1 MVTHFHLL
9 EWKLISHAGLSNAGD
24 AGLAVGQLI
33 TSDAAD
39 LVKKLDSPR
48 CKWILIFV
56 KGCNLG
62 WRRGEEREIDALWEG
77 INGAWDS
84 VNHAKVCVLIY
95 SLFIKAFWAKM
106 LIKLF
111 GEK

>member
-48 CKWILIFV
+48 CK
-56 KGCNLG
+56 
-62 WRRGEEREIDALWEG
+62 
-77 INGAWDS
+77 
-84 VNHAKVCVLIY
+84 
-95 SLFIKAFWAKM
+95 
-106 LIKLF
+106 
-111 GEK
+111 